1 MISCSPGFSRGK
13 PELEELP
20 DGTIVDVELMFK
32 EVLPGG
38 DNLSRA
44 ILLGFHLELLRIN
57 PWVSAK
63 ERYISSFTLSLA
75 TSSRLPIFFQCR

>member
-1 MISCSPGFSRGK
+1 MVWGSIEEYFASVRSWKSFSKALSSWISRSACESVISCSPGFSRGK

-32 EVLPGG
+32 DEVLPGG

-44 ILLGFHLELLRIN
+44 ILLGS
-57 PWVSAK
+57 P
-63 ERYISSFTLSLA
+63 
-75 TSSRLPIFFQCR
+75 P